1 MWQGS
6 SPAGGT
12 QAACLAALLSVYL
25 AFLAQGMPKAHSE
38 GLPSKGNDA
47 QHLCLAFLVTMRMSA
62 THDRLLVCDVP
73 LPSAIPNAAAL
84 SVQRHVTER

>member
-12 QAACLAALLSVYL
+12 QAACLAA
-25 AFLAQGMPKAHSE
+25 SE

-47 QHLCLAFLVTMRMSA
+47 QQLCLAFLVTMRMSA